1 MGLVTLTQQ
10 GLGDS
15 QHKPEKRFLKQ
26 PEILINQNA
35 QDTVYARIRP
45 FKSIR
50 DLRGHLIEPL
60 YYAEE
65 C

>member
-1 MGLVTLTQQ
+1 MGLVTLTQR

-15 QHKPEKRFLKQ
+15 HRKPEKRFLKE

-45 FKSIR
+45 FKKHQ
-50 DLRGHLIEPL
+50 GP
-60 YYAEE
+60 
-65 C
+65 